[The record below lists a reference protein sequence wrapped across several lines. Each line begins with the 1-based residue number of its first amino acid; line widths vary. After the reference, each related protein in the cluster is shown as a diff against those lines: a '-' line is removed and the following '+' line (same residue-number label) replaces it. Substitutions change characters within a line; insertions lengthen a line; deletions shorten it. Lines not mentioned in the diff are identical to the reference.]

1 MYLALDMK
9 SVADACS
16 AVGLDRV
23 GSDWEGV
30 KYHVKA
36 FKKKKLDEALKQ
48 PGGRHRTLL
57 KQEYDGASDSD
68 SDAECAA
75 AVISTN
81 VWEKPATIKATR
93 KKVKCYEKGQRLKR
107 TRAENRQEEAS
118 AKRRKKKRSAMKIG
132 NDALSLL
139 KAAGRDGWRA
149 QLGTMKVAYLDG
161 LAVRLAVDGKF
172 EGKKDVKQ
180 ALLEPAVAEWWAE
193 QPVTREA
200 RQNNG

>member
-1 MYLALDMK
+1 MCCK
-9 SVADACS
+9 SQGA
-16 AVGLDRV
+16 G
-23 GSDWEGV
+23 GSDSS
-30 KYHVKA
+30 
-36 FKKKKLDEALKQ
+36 
-48 PGGRHRTLL
+48 T
-57 KQEYDGASDSD
+57 SDSD
-68 SDAECAA
+68 SDAEGAA
-75 AVISTN
+75 AVTSTN

-93 KKVKCYEKGQRLKR
+93 KRVKCYEKGQRLKR

-118 AKRRKKKRSAMKIG
+118 AKRRKKKRGAMKIG

-149 QLGTMKVAYLDG
+149 QLGTMKVADLDG

>member
-30 KYHVKA
+30 KY
-36 FKKKKLDEALKQ
+36 L
-48 PGGRHRTLL
+48 
-57 KQEYDGASDSD
+57 
-68 SDAECAA
+68 
-75 AVISTN
+75 
-81 VWEKPATIKATR
+81 
-93 KKVKCYEKGQRLKR
+93 
-107 TRAENRQEEAS
+107 
-118 AKRRKKKRSAMKIG
+118 
-132 NDALSLL
+132 
-139 KAAGRDGWRA
+139 
-149 QLGTMKVAYLDG
+149 
-161 LAVRLAVDGKF
+161 RLAVDGKF
-172 EGKKDVKQ
+172 GGKKDVKQ